1 MPSVAGE
8 NGAGA
13 SCFCGYESLGFH
25 HVGRRSARLALDKES
40 GVMGGLSIWHWLIV
54 GAVVLLVFGGK
65 GKISDI
71 MGDVAKG
78 IKSFKKGLA
87 EEDQTPEVERPGE
100 SPMRTIDHQ
109 TAADPAKIPDTRKL
123 G

>member
-1 MPSVAGE
+1 
-8 NGAGA
+8 
-13 SCFCGYESLGFH
+13 
-25 HVGRRSARLALDKES
+25 
-40 GVMGGLSIWHWLIV
+40 MGGLSIWHWLIV
-54 GAVVLLVFGGK
+54 GAVVLIVFGGK

-87 EEDQTPEVERPGE
+87 EESDKPELHPPSEP
-100 SPMRTIDHQ
+100 PMRSVDHQ
-109 TAADPAKIPDTRKL
+109 TAADAAKVPESRKL

>member
-1 MPSVAGE
+1 
-8 NGAGA
+8 
-13 SCFCGYESLGFH
+13 
-25 HVGRRSARLALDKES
+25 
-40 GVMGGLSIWHWLIV
+40 MGGLSIWHWIIV
-54 GAVVLLVFGGK
+54 GAVVLILFGGK

-87 EEDQTPEVERPGE
+87 EENEKPEIQGPAEPPVR
-100 SPMRTIDHQ
+100 SIDHQ
-109 TAADPAKIPDTRKL
+109 APADPAKISETRKL